1 MTHVSQVH
9 QQKRNMVGNIDTK
22 KNIYPMEPSL
32 RDEEDA
38 IEQEKN
44 RRKEQEK
51 EPNDIILPD
60 EVKIMPIMEAI
71 NKDSIRV
78 RIIEIDGIFYYM
90 TITNIL
96 YDGETYEEIGIWDA
110 ISRTIIYT

>member
-1 MTHVSQVH
+1 
-9 QQKRNMVGNIDTK
+9 
-22 KNIYPMEPSL
+22 
-32 RDEEDA
+32 
-38 IEQEKN
+38 
-44 RRKEQEK
+44 
-51 EPNDIILPD
+51 
-60 EVKIMPIMEAI
+60 MEAI